1 MIDINNIAH
10 TENLAHITITRLGEG
25 RTTRY
30 QILPQSEAKQEG
42 EAKPY
47 DTRAAI
53 LASDFLRRKYGHIYK
68 EEG

>member
-1 MIDINNIAH
+1 MIEINNIRH
-10 TENLAHITITRLGEG
+10 PDNLAHITITRLGEE
-25 RTTRY
+25 RETRY
-30 QILPQSEAKQEG
+30 QILPQSEAKQE
-42 EAKPY
+42 EAKAY